1 MKKATEGSKM
11 EKLIEAIEATK
22 KELSGYEKELAAA
35 TDPQARVNAEKHV
48 AKAKEELAM
57 LERSKEAAEAL
68 EAPEPVSDMNEML
81 EGLKKYE
88 TPYQDKIDGIQKKME
103 DNRTEFDQTKKAQQK
118 ASEDMD
124 AVKMVTLNDRLEE
137 LNKVYD
143 ALKQMKATAEA
154 APIYPE
160 GAIEKEWDAVY
171 QKYGQEWE
179 NRIEAVR
186 TFAEAYDTATRQLIE
201 MSETIEKVKRTME
214 WKNGSG
220 RFAPH
225 FTEGKTVDGLIVE
238 KPVQNPLTGKNTVF
252 RTELSKQLED
262 IFRKGI

>member
-1 MKKATEGSKM
+1 MKKATEGSKL

-22 KELSGYEKELAAA
+22 QELSGYEKELAAA
-35 TDPQARVNAEKHV
+35 TDPQERVNAEKHV

-88 TPYQDKIDGIQKKME
+88 KPYQDKIDGIRKKME
-103 DNRTEFDQTKKAQQK
+103 DNRTEMEQTRKAQQK

-143 ALKQMKATAEA
+143 ALKQMKSDAEA
-154 APIYPE
+154 APIYPK

-186 TFAEAYDTATRQLIE
+186 TFAEAYDAAAHQLIE
-201 MSETIEKVKRTME
+201 MSETIVKVKRTME

-220 RFAPH
+220 SFAPH
-225 FTEGKTVDGLIVE
+225 FTEGKTVDELLVE
-238 KPVQNPLTGKNTVF
+238 EYGRNMVTGGNNVLKL
-252 RTELSKQLED
+252 ELSKQLEG
-262 IFRKGI
+262 IFKKGI